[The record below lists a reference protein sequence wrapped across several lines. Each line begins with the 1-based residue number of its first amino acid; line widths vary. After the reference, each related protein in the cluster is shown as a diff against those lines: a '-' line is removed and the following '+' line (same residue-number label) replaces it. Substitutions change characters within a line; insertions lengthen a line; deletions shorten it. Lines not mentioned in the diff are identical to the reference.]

1 MEIYSVMWLAGF
13 FFWGRFID
21 RHTLSN
27 SLRLFFAIT
36 AIIPFIYLTTYNI
49 WFLAI
54 AQAVAGITFAAIELI
69 GYIVIT
75 RMSEHKETPRY
86 MAVYVVF
93 GGIRGATAPFLGTML
108 MKNFSAETAIAVSL
122 MFIAA
127 AFISAHFAKEV

>member
-1 MEIYSVMWLAGF
+1 
-13 FFWGRFID
+13 
-21 RHTLSN
+21 
-27 SLRLFFAIT
+27 
-36 AIIPFIYLTTYNI
+36 
-49 WFLAI
+49 
-54 AQAVAGITFAAIELI
+54 
-69 GYIVIT
+69 
-75 RMSEHKETPRY
+75 MSEHKETPRY